1 MEYPA
6 TPRISAVQMAATIAG
21 EGSVGEELTEFTL
34 PLFRQVNL
42 TCFEGRMIYIVP
54 CERSGPCRSL
64 GQVGLWVGSEGGHRA
79 GCAAAF
85 STIPLDK
92 ISRLGDVVI

>member
-34 PLFRQVNL
+34 TV
-42 TCFEGRMIYIVP
+42 
-54 CERSGPCRSL
+54 
-64 GQVGLWVGSEGGHRA
+64 
-79 GCAAAF
+79 
-85 STIPLDK
+85 
-92 ISRLGDVVI
+92 SRVVDVRF